1 MRLAALATLVA
12 LALAGVVTPGALVV
26 DAARADALPSAQLWL
41 GADHLGRPV
50 LARLAVA
57 STTLFPAALGAALIC
72 ALGGVSLGVLDA
84 WFGGAPGALARIAR
98 GSLAALP
105 RLVLALLLVMGLG
118 GSPLAMALA
127 SGLAFAP
134 ALADAV
140 ADRIGE
146 LNRAEFVVAAR
157 GQGIPD
163 ARILAYHLVYVACGP
178 AIVRGAGA
186 AAGGV
191 VVLDATLAYLGGLG
205 VAEPT
210 PTFGNMLA
218 LAITWGGDNVAAW
231 AAPGLCVVLA
241 SLASAWTPG
250 RR

>member
-1 MRLAALATLVA
+1 MRLAAVGILLVLAVAGLV
-12 LALAGVVTPGALVV
+12 VPGALVV
-26 DAARADALPSAQLWL
+26 DPARADALPSAELWL

-50 LARLAVA
+50 LARLAVGSA
-57 STTLFPAALGAALIC
+57 TLLPAALGAAFTC
-72 ALGGVSLGVLDA
+72 TLGGVSLGVLDA
-84 WFGGAPGALARIAR
+84 WTGGFPAALARASR
-98 GSLAALP
+98 GALAALP
-105 RLVLALLLVMGLG
+105 RLVLALLLVMAFG
-118 GSPLAMALA
+118 GSTLTMAA
-127 SGLAFAP
+127 ATGIAFAP

-157 GQGIPD
+157 GQGIPER
-163 ARILAYHLVYVACGP
+163 RILAYHLVYVACGP
-178 AIVRGAGA
+178 AILRGAGA

-210 PTFGNMLA
+210 PTYGNMLS
-218 LAITWGGDNVAAW
+218 LAITWGGDNAAAW

-241 SLASAWTPG
+241 ALASAWTPG
-250 RR
+250 PR